1 MIFERLANGMEKSM
15 NKLQELM
22 VLTMEECGELTQRC
36 SKIIRKFETVEEITE
51 DQRVKLLDEM
61 GDVYC
66 MLELI
71 IAEGITNWSELNDR
85 ALYKVDKLK
94 QWSKLIDE

>member
-51 DQRVKLLDEM
+51 DQRVKLVEEM

>member
-1 MIFERLANGMEKSM
+1 M

-22 VLTMEECGELTQRC
+22 VITMEECGELTQRC

-51 DQRVKLLDEM
+51 DQRVKLVEEM

-71 IAEGITNWSELNDR
+71 IEHGITDWSELNER
-85 ALYKVDKLK
+85 ALYKVNKLK
-94 QWSKLIDE
+94 EWSKLINE

>member
-1 MIFERLANGMEKSM
+1 
-15 NKLQELM
+15 
-22 VLTMEECGELTQRC
+22 MEECGELTQRC

-51 DQRVKLLDEM
+51 DQRVKLVEEM

-71 IAEGITNWSELNDR
+71 IEHGITDWSELNER
-85 ALYKVDKLK
+85 ALYKVNKLK
-94 QWSKLIDE
+94 EWSKLIK

>member
-1 MIFERLANGMEKSM
+1 
-15 NKLQELM
+15 M
-22 VLTMEECGELTQRC
+22 VITMEECGELTQRC

-51 DQRVKLLDEM
+51 DQRVKLVEEM

-71 IAEGITNWSELNDR
+71 IEHGITDWSELNER
-85 ALYKVDKLK
+85 ALYKVNKLK
-94 QWSKLIDE
+94 EWSKLINE

>member
-1 MIFERLANGMEKSM
+1 M

-22 VLTMEECGELTQRC
+22 VITMEECGELTQRC

-51 DQRVKLLDEM
+51 DQRVKLVEEM

-71 IAEGITNWSELNDR
+71 IEHGIADWSELNER
-85 ALYKVDKLK
+85 GLYKMNKLK
-94 QWSKLIDE
+94 EWSKLIDE

>member
-1 MIFERLANGMEKSM
+1 M

-22 VLTMEECGELTQRC
+22 VITMEECGELTQRC
-36 SKIIRKFETVEEITE
+36 SKIIRKFDTVEEITE
-51 DQRVKLLDEM
+51 DQRVKLVEEM

-71 IAEGITNWSELNDR
+71 IEHGITDWSELNER
-85 ALYKVDKLK
+85 ALYKVNKLK
-94 QWSKLIDE
+94 EWSKLIK

>member
-1 MIFERLANGMEKSM
+1 LNGLKM

-22 VLTMEECGELTQRC
+22 VITMEECGELTQRC
-36 SKIIRKFETVEEITE
+36 SKIIRKFDTVEEITE
-51 DQRVKLLDEM
+51 DQRVKLVEEM

-71 IAEGITNWSELNDR
+71 IEHGITDWSELNER
-85 ALYKVDKLK
+85 ALYKVNKLK
-94 QWSKLIDE
+94 EWSKLIK

>member
-1 MIFERLANGMEKSM
+1 
-15 NKLQELM
+15 
-22 VLTMEECGELTQRC
+22 MEECGELTQRC

-51 DQRVKLLDEM
+51 DQRVKLVEEM

-71 IAEGITNWSELNDR
+71 IEHGITDWSELNER
-85 ALYKVDKLK
+85 ALYKVNKLK
-94 QWSKLIDE
+94 EWSKLINE

>member
-1 MIFERLANGMEKSM
+1 
-15 NKLQELM
+15 M

-36 SKIIRKFETVEEITE
+36 SKIMRKFDTVEEITE

>member
-1 MIFERLANGMEKSM
+1 M